1 MIKPMRANRIIRC
14 SGSRYQIGLTY
25 GKMAREAIRYNVAPF
40 RKVIAREN
48 LREKMLSLARLDS
61 FLPEHIEELQ
71 GLADGCGISFEDLV
85 LYNLYKH
92 VPSPDECTVMIALPP
107 ATANG
112 NVLFLKNSDK
122 VGGGELVGPNFYEY
136 KEVNVLLDLTLD
148 GGNRIVAVAAAG
160 SLGAKMGLNDKGV
173 AVGTNIARTEELRE
187 RKAKLTT
194 IRAIDRAQLAREAL
208 ERSSAVDAAEWV
220 ISRVVR
226 NPMGTPGNMQFVD
239 KDQAII
245 IECSYD
251 RYAIEVVKEGVAA
264 RSNSFVLLKELNQW
278 DDVSSHARYVRAQQ
292 LMREN
297 FGKITADSMRS
308 FSVDHENG
316 PGPNSICRHGSH
328 YSEETSLSAAVIE
341 IDRDEPSRSEISVA
355 LGKPCHAWRHP
366 EANVTLAMNRR
377 GQAPSG
383 FASGAV
389 WKRFYTEEPLSEPK
403 ASAG

>member
-1 MIKPMRANRIIRC
+1 MGLNGVVRC
-14 SGSRYQIGLTY
+14 SGSHYQIGLAY
-25 GKMAREAIRYNVAPF
+25 GRMAREAIRYNIDSF
-40 RKVIAREN
+40 NSLISSQG
-48 LREKMLSLARLDS
+48 LREEMLSLARPDS
-61 FLPEHIEELQ
+61 FLPEHLEELE
-71 GLADGCGISFEDLV
+71 GLAAGCGLGFEDLL
-85 LYNLYKH
+85 LYNLCRHLKL
-92 VPSPDECTVMIALPP
+92 PDECTVMIALPP

-122 VGGGELVGPNFYEY
+122 VGGAELVGPNFHRY
-136 KEVNVLLDLTLD
+136 KEINVLLDLRLD

-173 AVGTNIARTEELRE
+173 AVGTNIARTEELRA
-187 RKAKLTT
+187 RRAKLAT

-208 ERSSAVDAAEWV
+208 ERGSAVEAAEWV

-226 NPMGTPGNMQFVD
+226 SPMGTPGNMQFVD
-239 KDQAII
+239 KEQAII

-297 FGKITADSMRS
+297 FGKITADAMRS
-308 FSVDHENG
+308 FSMDHENG

-328 YSEETSLSAAVIE
+328 YSEETSLSAAVVE
-341 IDRDEPSRSEISVA
+341 IDRDEPARSEISVA

-366 EANVTLAMNRR
+366 EGNITIAMNS
-377 GQAPSG
+377 QVQVPSG

-389 WKRFYTEEPLSEPK
+389 WKKFYTEEPVLEPK
-403 ASAG
+403 ASER